1 MITHIVFFKLKDGS
15 PEQIKKAAS
24 VLEGLRAKVPGIRS
38 LEVGVDVVRAVRSYD
53 IALTA
58 RFDSLE
64 GLDAYRTHPEHVKAA
79 EYLRG
84 ISEAIA
90 AVDYEPD

>member
-1 MITHIVFFKLKDGS
+1 MITHIVFFKLKDRS
-15 PEQIKKAAS
+15 AEQIKKAAG
-24 VLEGLRAKVPGIRS
+24 VLEGLKAKVPGIRS

-64 GLDAYRTHPEHVKAA
+64 GLDTYRTHPEHVKAA

-90 AVDYEPD
+90 AVDYESD